1 MEFKQSGILIFKD
14 IEKQISETFKTREF
28 VIEVVNEND
37 PKWND
42 FIKFQLSNDKCSL
55 IDNIAIGAPIEVSFN
70 LRGRKWEK
78 DGKVSY
84 FNSLDA
90 WRITAQSQ
98 MTGSATPVTFN
109 AANAVAQPIFKPTAG
124 QQDGDLPF

>member
-14 IEKQISETFKTREF
+14 EEKQISETFKTREF
-28 VIEVVNEND
+28 VIEVINEQNTAY
-37 PKWND
+37 NN

-70 LRGRKWEK
+70 LHGRKWEK
-78 DGKVSY
+78 DGKISY
-84 FNSLDA
+84 FNSLNA

-98 MTGSATPVTFN
+98 IAGSATPVTFS
-109 AANAVAQPIFKPTAG
+109 ANMPVVKPIFTPPTNEQG
-124 QQDGDLPF
+124 NDLPF